1 MTIQVNVGEAKTQ
14 LSQLLAR
21 VSRGEEVVIAKSG
34 TPIARLTS
42 MNAATG
48 RELGFV
54 DVAIPDEFWLPLPD
68 DELDRWS

>member
-1 MTIQVNVGEAKTQ
+1 MTMQVNVGEAKTQ

-21 VSRGEEVVIAKSG
+21 VAGGEEVVIAKAG
-34 TPIARLTS
+34 TPIARLSS
-42 MNAATG
+42 MNATTG

-54 DVAIPDEFWLPLPD
+54 DVEIPDEFWSPLPD